1 MVAKNRRYT
10 TAFKMQVVRAAATGE
25 KRPGQLAR
33 EFGISDSLLCKWRTA
48 YEAGGEEALTPRAL
62 RAAAVGVAGLSLEQ
76 QVAALERFCGH
87 LAWENAELKKALRHV
102 APSRSA
108 MP

>member
-1 MVAKNRRYT
+1 MVATNRSYT
-10 TAFKMQVVRAAATGE
+10 PEFKLQVVRAAAAGE

-33 EFGISDSLLCKWRTA
+33 EFGISDSLLCKWRKA
-48 YEAGGEEALTPRAL
+48 YEAGGEETFTPRTL
-62 RAAAVGVAGLSLEQ
+62 RAQGPEALSLEQ

-87 LAWENAELKKALRHV
+87 LAWENAELKKALRRS

-108 MP
+108 TP